1 MPRGGVRLTL
11 RQGCNIIAVV
21 CCRSAEKTR
30 AGNPDTGLPSAE
42 ASPAMEVYHVGY
54 FQDVE

>member
-11 RQGCNIIAVV
+11 RQGCSIIPVV
-21 CCRSAEKTR
+21 CCRGADMTR
-30 AGNPDTGLPSAE
+30 TGDPCAGLSGAE